1 MIMQTSRLKVGN
13 LSVVTSVYENR
24 MVVSIYNSFLII
36 TLLAH
41 VRLLCICK
49 EQEKNEALM
58 IALVPQNQGVLNNLA
73 LEIENSS
80 C

>member
-36 TLLAH
+36 TSLAH

-58 IALVPQNQGVLNNLA
+58 ISLVPQIQGVLNNLA